1 MKNVQ
6 EYIASGILEM
16 YASGNISEQESK
28 EVEAMAAEHPEIRK
42 ELDGISNA
50 IEAYAMANA
59 RPVNPTV
66 KPFLMAVIDYTERIK
81 GGEAPA
87 MPPLLHEKSRV
98 EDYSE
103 WLDRKDLSLP
113 DDFSDIHARLIGY
126 TPQAVT
132 AIVWLREMAPQE
144 VHDDQHER
152 FLIVEGSCDIVV
164 EDKVHSLVPGN
175 YFSIP
180 LHKNHKVIITSS
192 IPCKVILQRVAA

>member
-6 EYIASGILEM
+6 DYIASGILEM
-16 YASGNISEQESK
+16 YVSGNISEQESK
-28 EVEAMAAEHPEIRK
+28 EVEAMAAEHPEIRQ
-42 ELDGISNA
+42 ELEGISKA
-50 IEAYAMANA
+50 IEGYAMANA

-81 GGEAPA
+81 AGEVPA
-87 MPPLLHEKSRV
+87 MPPLLSEKSRL

-103 WLDRKDLSLP
+103 WLNRKDLSLP
-113 DDFSDIHARLIGY
+113 PDFSDIHARLIGY

-132 AIVWLREMAPQE
+132 AIVWLKEMAPQE

-152 FLIVEGSCDIVV
+152 FLIVEGSCDIIV

-180 LHKNHKVIITSS
+180 LHKRHMVLITSK